1 MRRSFLMLS
10 VILFTTIVAGQD
22 VKQDFA
28 DGEFFIAAEE
38 YEEALYTFTKVYA
51 GGYQDNANINYR
63 MGMCLLQ
70 IPGRKTE
77 SIPYLEKAVGSVSEK
92 YSEGSLKETNAP
104 VDAHLLLGNAYRI
117 NMEFEKACEQY
128 RLFEEYVGNGGTIE
142 GNYANQQ
149 IASCANAVAAI
160 NNPVKVSVGNLGQ
173 VNYTHQKTFN
183 RVVSHDLK
191 TMAYMGQNPFFRGI
205 YVSFKQGDIWT
216 KPEGINVSVVSEGNM
231 DVVGLSSDG
240 KKMLFAVSDEFSS
253 NIYMSVYENDRWNP
267 AQSLGKPI
275 NSRYF
280 ESHASFS
287 PDSRS
292 IYFTSNR
299 NTSMGGMDIFRS
311 DLQDDGSWSEPVN
324 LGENIN
330 TVLNEETPMISP
342 GGKRIYFSS
351 QGHHTI
357 GGFDV
362 FYSELQEDGSWG
374 EVVNMGYPLNTTDD
388 DFILSPLGVDQEGA
402 DFLFAAGD
410 PGQHPLFKFE
420 IIDRDA
426 IARAVPFDE
435 TDEVVAEAE
444 EEIVPEVVEPE
455 VVVPEVVVPEVVVP
469 EVVVPEEV
477 VVEIVPEPVKPAEKY
492 LIRPVFFDFDQ
503 SALTEKS
510 KSSLDEIAG
519 LMKRFPT
526 LHLGVEG
533 HTDALGSFEY
543 NQQLSLRR
551 ARAVADYLVAGGVSA
566 NRLDVAG
573 KSESEFVAIN
583 QTKDNR
589 DAPGGRQ
596 LNRRVQFKVSIEEN
610 VIIEMEKIKV
620 PDDLKIQD

>member
-10 VILFTTIVAGQD
+10 VILLTTIVAGQD

-70 IPGRKTE
+70 IQGRKTE

-128 RLFEEYVGNGGTIE
+128 RLYEEYVGTSGTIE

-149 IASCANAVAAI
+149 ITSCSNAVVAI
-160 NNPVKVSVGNLGQ
+160 NNPVEVSVGNLGQ

-205 YVSFKQGDIWT
+205 YVSVKQGDTWS

-275 NSRYF
+275 NSRYYQ
-280 ESHASFS
+280 SNASFS

-342 GGKRIYFSS
+342 SGKRIYFSS
-351 QGHHTI
+351 QGHQSI

-374 EVVNMGYPLNTTDD
+374 EAVNLGYPLNTTDD
-388 DFILSPLGVDQEGA
+388 DFTLSPLGVKEEGTA
-402 DFLFAAGD
+402 YLFSASD

-420 IIDRDA
+420 IIGRDE

-435 TDEVVAEAE
+435 TVEEVAEVV
-444 EEIVPEVVEPE
+444 VPE

-469 EVVVPEEV
+469 EVVVPEV
-477 VVEIVPEPVKPAEKY
+477 VVPEPVKPAEKY
-492 LIRPVFFDFDQ
+492 LIKPVFFDFDK
-503 SALTEKS
+503 SALTEQS
-510 KSSLDEIAG
+510 KTALDETAS

-533 HTDALGSFEY
+533 HTDAVGSFEY

-551 ARAVADYLVAGGVSA
+551 AKAVADYLVAAGVSV

-573 KSESEFVAIN
+573 KSENEFVAIN
-583 QTKDNR
+583 RTRDNR
-589 DAPGGRQ
+589 DAPEGRQ

-610 VIIEMEKIKV
+610 VIIEMEKIQV
-620 PDDLKIQD
+620 PDDLKIQE